1 MSTVEGGSNLGD
13 KYYNYVV
20 RVNKDNGYYSKPKI
34 ISLTSTLYAIEQN
47 PSLIVPSNSGKVGKV
62 YSATPNDS
70 TGDLTVVRNTT
81 ATYMGNDGLIK
92 TAVANE
98 PRFEFEPITG
108 NFKGLLVEPQRTNLV
123 KYSQGF
129 TQSVW
134 TKGGATISSSTRTAP
149 DGSST
154 ATELDDTGA
163 SDFPG
168 VTTQAIIATATIVTY
183 SIYTKNVSSTS
194 RSFLLR
200 NNTTSTNF
208 IALNF
213 NYSSTGNL
221 GSGWFSENVGNG
233 WFRLSYTNT
242 TGISIGDT
250 LWIYYGRTGAAAVG
264 STSKWQVW
272 GAQLEDALLYAFIAT
287 NVTSYIP
294 TLDST
299 VTRNADIISKTGIDS
314 LIGQTEGS
322 MYCEILHTVTN
333 TNSGIFIVQNNA
345 DQFNNRIG
353 FRYKPTTSVLNA
365 FVRITGSFN
374 SVDLDGVSPVIG
386 QKYKMCF
393 TYNQTE
399 QKFFING
406 VLVNS
411 RVGSYTQ
418 PNTLD
423 QCQLGNMSNSG
434 LPSTVNISSG
444 ILFKTVLT
452 DTQAIQLTTI

>member
-1 MSTVEGGSNLGD
+1 MSTVEGGLNLGGV
-13 KYYNYVV
+13 YYQYVRRIDV
-20 RVNKDNGYYSKPKI
+20 DNGYYSNPKS
-34 ISLTSTLYAIEQN
+34 ISLKSILVSLNLN
-47 PSLIVPSNSGKVGKV
+47 PSLVIPSNAGKVGKV
-62 YSATPNDS
+62 YSLIPNDS
-70 TGDLTVVRNTT
+70 TGDLTIVRNTT
-81 ATYMGNDGLIK
+81 ATYMGSDGLIK

-98 PRFEFEPITG
+98 PRFEFDPITG

-123 KYSQGF
+123 KYSQDF
-129 TQSVW
+129 TQNVW
-134 TKGGATISSSTRTAP
+134 TKGGSTIISTTRTAP

-154 ATELDDTGA
+154 ADELDDTGA
-163 SDFPG
+163 SSSPG
-168 VTTQAIIATATIVTY
+168 VTTQSIIATATIVIY
-183 SIYTKNVSSTS
+183 SIYTKNVSSTT

-200 NNTTSTNF
+200 NHTTSTNF
-208 IALNF
+208 DALGF

-221 GSGWFSENVGNG
+221 GNGWFSENVGNG
-233 WFRLSYTNT
+233 WFRLSYTRK

-272 GAQLEDALLYAFIAT
+272 GAQLEDALLYGFIET
-287 NVTSYIP
+287 NLTSYIP

-299 VTRNADIISKTGIDS
+299 VTRNGDMISKTGISS

-322 MYCEILHTVTN
+322 IYCEILHTVPN
-333 TNSGIFIVQNNA
+333 TNSGIFVVQNNA

-365 FVRITGSFN
+365 FVRITGSN
-374 SVDLDGVSPVIG
+374 NVVDLDGTSPVIG

-406 VLVNS
+406 ILVNS

-418 PNTLD
+418 PDTLD
-423 QCQLGNMSNSG
+423 QTQLGNHSSNNG
-434 LPSTVNISSG
+434 PSTVNISSG

-452 DTQAIQLTTI
+452 DTQAIQLTTL